1 MPTYDR
7 LKEMSD
13 RTKYVLLV
21 LWGFTFTSA
30 VRLQA
35 SDTLAGEAVFA
46 AALWM
51 GFYPLA
57 VAVGFSVGRYWAM
70 LAVLVPC
77 AVALRALPMPQGFGA
92 VVTLLILAVAGC
104 GYWLQRRTSRQ
115 QSGLSRR

>member
-1 MPTYDR
+1 
-7 LKEMSD
+7 MSD

-30 VRLQA
+30 VGLQA

-57 VAVGFSVGRYWAM
+57 IAVGFSVGRYWAM
-70 LAVLVPC
+70 LAVFVPC
-77 AVALRALPMPQGFGA
+77 VVALRALPVPEDFGA